1 MSLRAEPIRKSM
13 VDYNSIL
20 EIYKNSFPKVEQFP
34 VWLLRIMSHLK
45 GVNSIAFYDRNNLC
59 GFSYFLVNEK
69 TVFILF
75 LAVNNQIRLKGYG
88 SQIISWIKE
97 NYPNREI
104 FLDAEKPDEN
114 TENNS
119 QRVKR
124 IEFYKRNG
132 IFDTNHSFSYD
143 GVTYE
148 ILCTNKNFS
157 EEDYNKNLM
166 SYFKIFKKK
175 RKR

>member
-1 MSLRAEPIRKSM
+1 MRLRAEQIKKSM
-13 VDYNSIL
+13 TDYECIL

-45 GVNSIAFYDRNNLC
+45 GINSVAFYDRNYLC
-59 GFSYFLVNEK
+59 GFLYFFVNER

-75 LAVNNQIRLKGYG
+75 LAVNDKIRSKGYG
-88 SQIISWIKE
+88 SQIITWIKE
-97 NYPNREI
+97 SYPNREI
-104 FLDAEKPDEN
+104 FLDVEKPDEN
-114 TENNS
+114 AENNN
-119 QRVKR
+119 QRMKR
-124 IEFYKRNG
+124 IEFYQRNR
-132 IFDTNHSFSYD
+132 IFDINHSFTYD

-148 ILCTNKNFS
+148 ILCTDKNFS
-157 EEDYNKNLM
+157 EEDYNENLM

>member
-1 MSLRAEPIRKSM
+1 MRLRDEQIKKSM
-13 VDYNSIL
+13 TDYEHIL
-20 EIYKNSFPKVEQFP
+20 EIYRNSFPKVEQFP
-34 VWLLRIMSHLK
+34 VLLLRIMSHLK
-45 GVNSIAFYDRNNLC
+45 GINSVAFYDGNNLC
-59 GFSYFLVNEK
+59 GFSYYLVNEK

-75 LAVNNQIRLKGYG
+75 LAVNDKIRSKGYG

-97 NYPNREI
+97 NHPNREI

-114 TENNS
+114 AENND

-132 IFDTNHSFSYD
+132 IFDTNHSFTYD

-148 ILCTNKNFS
+148 ILCTDDNFS
-157 EEDYNKNLM
+157 DEDYNENLM

>member
-1 MSLRAEPIRKSM
+1 M
-13 VDYNSIL
+13 
-20 EIYKNSFPKVEQFP
+20 
-34 VWLLRIMSHLK
+34 
-45 GVNSIAFYDRNNLC
+45 
-59 GFSYFLVNEK
+59 NEK

-75 LAVNNQIRLKGYG
+75 LAVNDKIRSKGYG
-88 SQIISWIKE
+88 SQIIAWLKE

-104 FLDAEKPDEN
+104 FLDVEKPDEN
-114 TENNS
+114 AENNK

-124 IEFYKRNG
+124 MEFYKRNG
-132 IFDTNHSFSYD
+132 IFDTNHFFVYD

-157 EEDYNKNLM
+157 EKDYNENLM